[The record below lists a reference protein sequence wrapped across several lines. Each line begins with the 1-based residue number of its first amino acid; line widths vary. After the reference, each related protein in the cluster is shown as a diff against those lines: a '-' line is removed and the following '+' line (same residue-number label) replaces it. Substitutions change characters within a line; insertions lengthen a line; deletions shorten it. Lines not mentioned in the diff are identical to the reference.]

1 MDMVNQLLVFLG
13 EFLLVIGV
21 IGDLI
26 GALGLLRFPNFFVRL
41 HAATIGAIGGAFYP
55 LVGVTLIA
63 IGADFLGAYRWFIA
77 GSSLTTALLIALLAP
92 TGTHAL
98 ARATYRVKVS
108 PLHPKVVD
116 HLEDDR
122 GHSHG

>member
-1 MDMVNQLLVFLG
+1 MSMVNYIVVFIG

-41 HAATIGAIGGAFYP
+41 HAATIGSIGGAFYP
-55 LVGVTLIA
+55 LLGVTLIA
-63 IGADFLGAYRWFIA
+63 IGADFLGVYRWFIA
-77 GSSLTTALLIALLAP
+77 GSSLITAFLIAILAP

-98 ARATYRVKVS
+98 ARATYRAKVS
-108 PLHPKVVD
+108 IPYPKVVD
-116 HLEDDR
+116 HLEED
-122 GHSHG
+122 SHG

>member
-1 MDMVNQLLVFLG
+1 MNLVSYVIVFIG

-41 HAATIGAIGGAFYP
+41 HAATIGVIGGAFYP
-55 LVGVTLIA
+55 LLGVTLIA
-63 IGADFLGAYRWFIA
+63 IGADFLGVYRWFIA
-77 GSSLTTALLIALLAP
+77 GSSLITALLIAILAP

-98 ARATYRVKVS
+98 ARATYRVRVS
-108 PLHPKVVD
+108 IPYPKVVD
-116 HLEDDR
+116 HLEEDSR
-122 GHSHG
+122 V